1 MLYSALTFPYFVIL
15 LFVHFIPKCVTWDF
29 GDISNRIHAVCR
41 LKCDFNLVSFFFL
54 AWENIFYYGIIIYIF
69 TDCLYTHKNLMILKT
84 VCFSALFRCKVFIL
98 LLTRVFYFHSFIL
111 M

>member
-41 LKCDFNLVSFFFL
+41 LKCDFNLVS
-54 AWENIFYYGIIIYIF
+54 
-69 TDCLYTHKNLMILKT
+69 
-84 VCFSALFRCKVFIL
+84 
-98 LLTRVFYFHSFIL
+98 
-111 M
+111 